1 VPMSHIDMCARHSM
15 PTDEAQ
21 KAADELASDLAEKF
35 EINYGW
41 EGDHIHFERP
51 GVHGMITVREN
62 EIKIKATLGLMLIF
76 LKPLI
81 EDEITD
87 YLQNHFGCTFV

>member
-1 VPMSHIDMCARHSM
+1 M
-15 PTDEAQ
+15 PAEEAQ

-41 EGDHIHFERP
+41 EGDHIHFERT
-51 GVHGMITVREN
+51 GVHGMITVRES
-62 EIKIKATLGLMLIF
+62 EIRIKATLGLMLIF

-81 EDEITD
+81 EDEITE

>member
-1 VPMSHIDMCARHSM
+1 MSHIDMRAQHSM
-15 PTDEAQ
+15 PAKEAQ
-21 KAADELASDLAEKF
+21 QAADELARDLAQKF

-51 GVHGMITVREN
+51 GVHGRITVREN
-62 EIKIKATLGLMLIF
+62 EIRIKAVLGLMLIF

-81 EDEITD
+81 ESEITE
-87 YLQNHFGCTFV
+87 YLQTHFGCEFV

>member
-1 VPMSHIDMCARHSM
+1 MSRIDIRARHALSRE
-15 PTDEAQ
+15 EAQ
-21 KAADELASDLAEKF
+21 SAADELAGDLAEKF

-51 GVHGMITVREN
+51 GVNGIITVRE
-62 EIKIKATLGLMLIF
+62 EELRIKATLGLMLIF

-81 EDEITD
+81 EEEIVS
-87 YLQNHFGCTFV
+87 YLKNHFGCSFH

>member
-1 VPMSHIDMCARHSM
+1 MLARHSM
-15 PTDEAQ
+15 PAEEAQ
-21 KAADELASDLAEKF
+21 KAADELAGDLAQKF

-51 GVHGMITVREN
+51 GVNGQITVREN
-62 EIKIKATLGLMLIF
+62 EIRIRARLGLMLIF

-81 EDEITD
+81 EEEITQ
-87 YLQNHFGCTFV
+87 YLENHFGCTFT

>member
-1 VPMSHIDMCARHSM
+1 M

-87 YLQNHFGCTFV
+87 HLQNHFGCTFV

>member
-1 VPMSHIDMCARHSM
+1 M
-15 PTDEAQ
+15 PTEEAQ

-41 EGDHIHFERP
+41 DGDHIHFERP
-51 GVHGMITVREN
+51 GVHGRITVRDN
-62 EIKIKATLGLMLIF
+62 EIRIKATLGLMLIF

-81 EDEITD
+81 EDEITQ
-87 YLQNHFGCTFV
+87 YLQTHFDCTFV